1 MAVIIDEDAAVQFT
15 LNILEELPRSGFVDD
30 GPVGLNS
37 DGGLVKV
44 LFQQT
49 MGDETWLEAEIL
61 LLIES
66 VEWWIQSV
74 ETLVA
79 DKPGNFSIGFDN
91 MACPHLLLNVYKREW
106 QYTPLDSDK
115 PVTQAAYELFAGLSS
130 MYMRGAGSWEVGPGI
145 LFNPTGEQ
153 LLAFAQQ
160 LRVELEAAAHHR
172 DNLQG

>member
-1 MAVIIDEDAAVQFT
+1 MAIIIDEDDVVRFT
-15 LNILEELPRSGFVDD
+15 LTILEELPRAGLVNDGQIMMSSG
-30 GPVGLNS
+30 
-37 DGGLVKV
+37 GGLVNV

-49 MGDETWLEAEIL
+49 MNDQVWLKAEIT

-66 VEWWIQSV
+66 VNRWIEGV
-74 ETLVA
+74 ERLVA
-79 DKPGNFSIGFDN
+79 ESPGGSSIGFDN

-106 QYTPLDSDK
+106 QYTPLNSDK

-130 MYMRGAGSWEVGPGI
+130 MHMLNVGTWEVGPGI

-160 LRVELEAAAHHR
+160 LRVELEAAAYNR
-172 DNLQG
+172 YNLQG

>member
-1 MAVIIDEDAAVQFT
+1 MAVMIDDDAVVQFT
-15 LNILEELPRSGFVDD
+15 LNILEKLPRAGFVDD

-74 ETLVA
+74 EKLVTEKRG
-79 DKPGNFSIGFDN
+79 DSSTGFDN
-91 MACPHLLLNVYKREW
+91 LACPHLLLNVYKREW
-106 QYTPLDSDK
+106 QYTPLDSDQ
-115 PVTQAAYELFAGLSS
+115 PVTRAAYELFAGLSS

-145 LFNPTGEQ
+145 LFNPTAEQ
-153 LLAFAQQ
+153 LLTFAQQ
-160 LRVELEAAAHHR
+160 LQAELEAVTKN
-172 DNLQG
+172 D